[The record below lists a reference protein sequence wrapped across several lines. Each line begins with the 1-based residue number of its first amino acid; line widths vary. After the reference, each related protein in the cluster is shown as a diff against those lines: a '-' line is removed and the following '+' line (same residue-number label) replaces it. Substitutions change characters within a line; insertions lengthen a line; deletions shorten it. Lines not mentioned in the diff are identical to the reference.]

1 MVMLLLDIKAMELFE
16 QMRQLGVKPNAT
28 TYNALINMFLKL
40 EEVDEAFALL
50 EKMRKEDNLHPNM
63 ASYYIFIKNLV
74 GRNEIEKARELFDE
88 MKQQPG
94 CDPFSVKRIDA
105 MIAKAVSSQQEQK

>member
-1 MVMLLLDIKAMELFE
+1 
-16 QMRQLGVKPNAT
+16 MRQLGVKPNAT

-63 ASYYIFIKNLV
+63 ASYYIFIKNLL
-74 GRNEIEKARELFDE
+74 GRNEVEKARELFDE

-94 CDPFSVKRIDA
+94 CDPYSVKRVDA
-105 MIAKAVSSQQEQK
+105 MINKAAQQQEQK

>member
-1 MVMLLLDIKAMELFE
+1 MELFE

-63 ASYYIFIKNLV
+63 ASYYIFIKNLI
-74 GRNEIEKARELFDE
+74 GRNDIEKARELFDE

-94 CDPFSVKRIDA
+94 CDPFSVKRVDA
-105 MIAKAVSSQQEQK
+105 MLNKAAAATQQQEQK

>member
-1 MVMLLLDIKAMELFE
+1 MDLFE

-63 ASYYIFIKNLV
+63 ASYYIFIKNLL
-74 GRNEIEKARELFDE
+74 GRNEVEKGTRVVRRDETTAR
-88 MKQQPG
+88 MRSV
-94 CDPFSVKRIDA
+94 FSEA
-105 MIAKAVSSQQEQK
+105 S